1 MKQNAYGI
9 RRRGRAAWTMQGQ
22 LASGVTPQ
30 KDDSGLGLGVRRI
43 GTTIS
48 QRRDRVTRAATSIW
62 LPGAIPTRNTSTPVA
77 ILGYIRVDSVS
88 YLDDNDMTTS
98 LDEKVAGV
106 S

>member
-1 MKQNAYGI
+1 MLMV

-30 KDDSGLGLGVRRI
+30 KTDSGLGLGVRRI

-48 QRRDRVTRAATSIW
+48 QCRDRVTRAATSIW
-62 LPGAIPTRNTSTPVA
+62 LPGAIHTRNTSTHVA
-77 ILGYIRVDSVS
+77 ILGYNGIDSVP

-98 LDEKVAGV
+98 LEEKVAGV